1 MPEEKPD
8 SVLIREALDG
18 SLNAFDDLMG
28 RYERLVY
35 RVALSYARDTEQV
48 LDVVQN
54 VFLKVYEN
62 LASLRDDILFKPW
75 LMRITYHESVN
86 WIRRQRRHSGHDPV
100 DENSPIPSGR
110 SSQEHDLLERESA
123 QAIWNSLDCLNPR
136 QRLVVTL
143 RYYESLSLKEIAE
156 LAGCSENMVKN
167 TLFRSLDKLR
177 RRLAGKR
184 KVFYAVP

>member
-1 MPEEKPD
+1 MPEEKTD
-8 SVLIREALDG
+8 SVLIQEALDG
-18 SLNAFDDLMG
+18 SLNAFDDLMR

-35 RVALSYARDTEQV
+35 RVALSYAGDAEQV
-48 LDVVQN
+48 VDVVQN

-62 LASLRDDILFKPW
+62 LASLRDSGLFKAW
-75 LMRITYHESVN
+75 LMRITHHESVN
-86 WIRRQRRHSGHDPV
+86 WIRRQTRHCGHDPV
-100 DENSPIPSGR
+100 DEDAPISSGR
-110 SSQEHDLLERESA
+110 SSQEEDLLERESA
-123 QAIWNSLDCLNPR
+123 QFLWKSLDCLNPR

-184 KVFYAVP
+184 VLYAVS